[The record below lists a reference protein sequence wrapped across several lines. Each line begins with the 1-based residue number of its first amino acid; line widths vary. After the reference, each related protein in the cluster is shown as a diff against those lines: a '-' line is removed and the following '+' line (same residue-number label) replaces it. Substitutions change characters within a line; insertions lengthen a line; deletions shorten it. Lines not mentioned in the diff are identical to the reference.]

1 MVNINLR
8 NFLKNKYFRIIVI
21 LFVILFLVFAVN
33 NLFLSAR
40 FGELKNYELNQY
52 EYIPTLN
59 GQCIYETKEIATW
72 VKKTTID
79 TFEIVLNPEIGFF
92 NFKCLGKISG
102 SSLLQNYKIDSNIKN
117 IDLVVYPTFLL
128 SHLLTALFIISIRKK
143 SISIDKDYLTFLF
156 ASSLLINQFS
166 SAQIFFDSYS
176 WILLMLITAF
186 IDELSSDNKYLLLF
200 IVFLFAINP

>member
-102 SSLLQNYKIDSNIKN
+102 SSLLQNYKIDSNIEN

-128 SHLLTALFIISIRKK
+128 SHLLIILFIISIRK
-143 SISIDKDYLTFLF
+143 SQYL
-156 ASSLLINQFS
+156 
-166 SAQIFFDSYS
+166 
-176 WILLMLITAF
+176 
-186 IDELSSDNKYLLLF
+186 
-200 IVFLFAINP
+200 